1 MEKPITEEL
10 SRRIGV
16 VLSSDARTDL
26 DVACWAGYIAALLE
40 WGVISVSDHDRLSDL
55 LPKLDP
61 DPTQRI
67 FLG

>member
-1 MEKPITEEL
+1 MEKPTFEEL
-10 SRRIGV
+10 SRRIGE
-16 VLSSDARTDL
+16 VLSSNARTDL
-26 DVACWAGYIAALLE
+26 DIACWAGYIAALLE